1 MPLVYA
7 ENIRLVEVEE
17 QCLIYEVDGSLC
29 KLCIMLSKAILRVKA
44 LKNIY
49 LPETAQPSILN
60 HEHINAIFDRQNFQ
74 KS

>member
-7 ENIRLVEVEE
+7 ENIRLEEVEE
-17 QCLIYEVDGSLC
+17 QCLIYNVDGSLC

-44 LKNIY
+44 FFFFFLQ
-49 LPETAQPSILN
+49 ETAQPSILK
-60 HEHINAIFDRQNFQ
+60 HQHVNAIFDMQNFQ

>member
-44 LKNIY
+44 LKIY
-49 LPETAQPSILN
+49 
-60 HEHINAIFDRQNFQ
+60 IFT
-74 KS
+74 

>member
-17 QCLIYEVDGSLC
+17 QCLIYNVDGSLC

-44 LKNIY
+44 LFY
-49 LPETAQPSILN
+49 F
-60 HEHINAIFDRQNFQ
+60 IFFTGNSPT
-74 KS
+74 KHSKTSAC